1 MQPTYKSIA
10 HWAEDDQPREKLMLR
25 GRSALTDAELLAIL
39 IGSGS
44 RNESAVDLCKRI
56 LAQNQNHLHLLGKLS
71 IQQLMEFK
79 GIGEAKAITIIAA
92 LELGKRIRQS
102 EVKDLIK
109 ITCSKDAFNIIHP
122 IIGDLYHEE
131 FWVLYLNNANK
142 VIHKCQISKGG
153 ISGTIVDNR
162 LVFKAA
168 LEHHATGIILSH
180 NHPSGRPTPS
190 HSDFSLTKKIKIA
203 GEALE
208 IKLLD
213 HIIVTANDY
222 YSFADE
228 EKL

>member
-1 MQPTYKSIA
+1 MEKNYKSIA

-44 RNESAVDLCKRI
+44 KNESAVDLCKRI
-56 LAQNQNHLHLLGKLS
+56 LAHNQQHLHLLGKMS
-71 IQQLMEFK
+71 IQQLMQFK

-102 EVKDLIK
+102 EVKEMTK
-109 ITCSKDAFNIIHP
+109 ITSSKDAYLIIQP
-122 IIGDLYHEE
+122 ILGDLYHEE

-142 VIHKCQISKGG
+142 VIYKTQISKGG
-153 ISGTIVDNR
+153 ISGTLVDNR

-168 LEHHATGIILSH
+168 LEHHATGIILCH
-180 NHPSGRPTPS
+180 NHPSERLEPS
-190 HSDFSLTKKIKIA
+190 SSDIHLTKKIKIA
-203 GEALE
+203 GDALE

-213 HIIVTANDY
+213 HIIVTRNDY
-222 YSFADE
+222 YSFADN